1 MLLAR
6 LKKITEIVEMT
17 LSFDSFRLVTRYI
30 WFCLPW
36 SRTSGPVSRPISASY
51 HHKAIFISEW
61 GSESANPL
69 NGIVYENSC
78 Q

>member
-30 WFCLPW
+30 WLCLPW
-36 SRTSGPVSRPISASY
+36 SRTSGPVSRPISIIKLFLYPSGAPSR
-51 HHKAIFISEW
+51 
-61 GSESANPL
+61 L
-69 NGIVYENSC
+69 TR
-78 Q
+78 